1 MRFEGLKDGT
11 NVLIREPT
19 MDDLEASLRFFQ
31 ALPPEDRRYL
41 RVDVTRSEVVEH
53 RLRQAATGEVHRVVA
68 LVDDRIVGDGALEF
82 SGEQWKRH
90 RGEIRVI
97 VDRDYRKKRLGALL
111 IHDLFKAAVR
121 HEVEKVVVKMAAPQ
135 TEARKVCER
144 LGFHVDAVL
153 DDYVKDSRGKLHP
166 LIVMSCSLG
175 EMYHEL
181 KDFYR
186 VDDWP
191 DG

>member
-11 NVLIREPT
+11 SVLIREPT

-31 ALPPEDRRYL
+31 ALPPADRQYL
-41 RVDVTRSEVVEH
+41 RVDVTQRDVVER

-111 IHDLFKAAVR
+111 IHDLFKTAVR

-153 DDYVKDSRGKLHP
+153 DDYVKDSQGKLHP